1 MSPPIRVL
9 NLVSSMNTP
18 LLQQQLPELERQ
30 GVESTVLSVPGK
42 WNPGAQRSVGNYV
55 SMYAKTLRHTL
66 KRGEYDVIHA
76 NYGLLAPIA
85 VAQPTSLPVVASV
98 WGTDLYGKFGWAVR
112 RSAPFCD
119 AVVVMSERMREDI
132 GGDAVVIPHGVDFEK
147 FQPRPQAEARAQL
160 GWDPD
165 AHHVLFPY
173 PPRRTVKDHPR
184 AKRLISLVDERMEKP
199 VYLQVVQ
206 GIRHESISTYLNAA
220 DMLLLTSKHEG
231 MPNSVKEALACNLP
245 VVSTDVGDVARY
257 LTDVTPSAVHDDDES
272 LVEATVEI
280 LSAGERSN
288 GRAQVEDIRLERTV
302 ERLKGVYRDVS
313 R

>member
-1 MSPPIRVL
+1 MSAPIRVL

-18 LLQQQLPELERQ
+18 LLRQQLPELERQ
-30 GVESTVLSVPGK
+30 GVESTVVSVPGK
-42 WNPGAQRSVGNYV
+42 WNPGAQRSVANYV
-55 SMYAKTLRHTL
+55 SMYGETLRHTL
-66 KRGEYDVIHA
+66 RRGEYDLIHA

-85 VAQPTSLPVVASV
+85 VAQPTSLPVVASI
-98 WGTDLYGKFGWAVR
+98 WGTDLYGTFGWAVR
-112 RSAPFCD
+112 RSVPFCD
-119 AVVVMSERMREDI
+119 AVVVMSERMREDL

-147 FQPRPQAEARAQL
+147 FQPRSQEAARERL

-184 AKRLISLVDERMEKP
+184 AKRIVSAVDGRMEKP

-206 GIRHESISTYLNAA
+206 GIRHEAVSTYLNAA
-220 DMLLLTSKHEG
+220 DLLLLTSEHEG

-257 LTDVTPSAVHDDDES
+257 LEGVTPSAVRDDDEA
-272 LVEATVEI
+272 LVEAVAEI
-280 LSAGERSN
+280 LSSGERSN

-302 ERLKGVYRDVS
+302 ARLKGVYEDVM

>member
-18 LLQQQLPELERQ
+18 LLQQQIPELERQ

-42 WNPGAQRSVGNYV
+42 WSPGAQRSVGNYV

-147 FQPRPQAEARAQL
+147 FQPRPQGEAQAQL

-184 AKRLISLVDERMEKP
+184 AKRLISVVDERMEKP

-257 LTDVTPSAVHDDDES
+257 LADVTPSAVHDDDES

>member
-18 LLQQQLPELERQ
+18 LLQQQIPELERQ

-42 WNPGAQRSVGNYV
+42 WSPGAQRSVGNYV

-147 FQPRPQAEARAQL
+147 FQPRPQAEAQAQL

-184 AKRLISLVDERMEKP
+184 AKRLISVVDERMEKP

-257 LTDVTPSAVHDDDES
+257 LADVTPSAVHDDDES

-302 ERLKGVYRDVS
+302 ERLKGVDRDVS